1 MIEIKN
7 LDITYDRPIFNKAHI
22 KLYRNN
28 LNVLIGKSGTGKTTL
43 LNEIGLLNNHL
54 SCEYH
59 FDDIDVN
66 SSKELNDIRRKKIG
80 YVFQE
85 NYLFPKLNV
94 EENIQFAA
102 HLAGLDIISEEIDK
116 LLDLTKITYL
126 KGKQIDNLS
135 GGEKQ
140 RLAIAFAM
148 AKQPDLLLLDEPTSY
163 LDNESCIMVIDVIK
177 SIAEKGKVIVF
188 VATHDK
194 RMVDKA
200 DVLFKIEN
208 CQIINDKDINNT
220 EAYELTSRSDEYY
233 KQSIKQYINISKKTI
248 KKVLYILMSITLFI
262 LLFNFGYSNYY
273 QNYIIDEVINSPLE
287 EIRVYYG
294 SDKKFAINSIEKYLS
309 SDVQS
314 KIRNIIGVEDLIP
327 FHELYPMYNNESIL
341 IQSYTDLSSH
351 IDTTYNNDSGIYV
364 SYSLGSILED
374 DSITID
380 YNGTSYSLAIN
391 GILEKGYYNQ
401 YSDNGEKIIYIS
413 YDKLKE
419 IIDTDMSP
427 YLYIIK
433 FNKDVNL
440 DTFEDDIKNIDS
452 NITIYSS
459 VDISNLSLL
468 NNQLLD
474 GITQTTI
481 VLTVCIFILIVY
493 DRSKDITERIN
504 EFGLLYANGLSLKD
518 IIGIIIKESH
528 IYVILTV
535 GVSLILSILVVE
547 VLYQL
552 EIIKILELIAIAFG
566 FYILLLA
573 IPTIAGYIILKKNS
587 IINLIQS

>member
-1 MIEIKN
+1 MIKIDGLN
-7 LDITYDRPIFNKAHI
+7 IAYDRPIFNKANI

-66 SSKELNDIRRKKIG
+66 QSKELNDIRRKKIG

-85 NYLFPKLNV
+85 NYLFSKLNV

-102 HLAGLDIISEEIDK
+102 HLAGISINNYEIDK

-163 LDNESCIMVIDVIK
+163 LDNDNCMVVIDIIK
-177 SIAEKGKVIVF
+177 NIAQKGNIIVF

-194 RMVDKA
+194 RMIDKA
-200 DVLFKIEN
+200 DILFKIEK
-208 CQIINDKDINNT
+208 CQIIADKDVDKI
-220 EAYELTSRSDEYY
+220 EAYEVISRSEDYY
-233 KQSIKQYINISKKTI
+233 KESIKQYISLSKKTI
-248 KKVLYILMSITLFI
+248 KKSLYILMSIALFI

-314 KIRNIIGVEDLIP
+314 KIRNISGVEDLIP
-327 FHELYPMYNNESIL
+327 FYELYPMYNSESIL

-351 IDTTYNNDSGIYV
+351 IDTTYYNDSDIYV

-374 DSITID
+374 DTMTID
-380 YNGTSYSLAIN
+380 FNGMSYHLTIN

-440 DTFEDDIKNIDS
+440 DTFEEDIKNIDS

-459 VDISNLSLL
+459 IDINNLSIL

-474 GITQTTI
+474 GITQLTI

-493 DRSKDITERIN
+493 DRSKDISERIN

-528 IYVILTV
+528 IYVAMTV
-535 GVSLILSILVVE
+535 GISLLVSIFVVE
-547 VLYQL
+547 VLYHL
-552 EIIKILELIAIAFG
+552 EITKLLELIVIALG

>member
-1 MIEIKN
+1 MIEIKDLN
-7 LDITYDRPIFNKAHI
+7 IIYDRPIFKKAHI

-43 LNEIGLLNNHL
+43 LNEIGLLNNYL

-66 SSKELNDIRRKKIG
+66 SSKELNDIRRTKIG

-102 HLAGLDIISEEIDK
+102 HLAGLDITSEEIDK

-126 KGKQIDNLS
+126 KGKKIDNLS

-163 LDNESCIMVIDVIK
+163 LDNESCMMVIDVMK
-177 SIAEKGKVIVF
+177 SIADEGKVIVF

-194 RMVDKA
+194 RMMDKV

-208 CQIINDKDINNT
+208 CQIVADKDINKT
-220 EAYELTSRSDEYY
+220 EFYEMTSRSDNYY
-233 KQSIKQYINISKKTI
+233 KQSIKQYINISKRTI
-248 KKVLYILMSITLFI
+248 KKALYILMSITLFI

-294 SDKKFAINSIEKYLS
+294 SDKKFAINTIEKYLS

-314 KIRNIIGVEDLIP
+314 KIRNINGVEDLIP
-327 FHELYPMYNNESIL
+327 FYELYPMYNNESIL

-351 IDTTYNNDSGIYV
+351 IDTTYDNDSGIYV

-380 YNGTSYSLAIN
+380 YNGTSYNLAVN
-391 GILEKGYYNQ
+391 GTLEKAYYNQ

-427 YLYIIK
+427 YLYIVK
-433 FNKDVNL
+433 FNKNVNL
-440 DTFEDDIKNIDS
+440 DTFEYDIKNIDS

-474 GITQTTI
+474 GITQITI

-493 DRSKDITERIN
+493 DRSKDISERIN

-528 IYVILTV
+528 IYVIMTVDVSLTV
-535 GVSLILSILVVE
+535 SILVVE

-552 EIIKILELIAIAFG
+552 EITKILELISIAFG

>member
-1 MIEIKN
+1 
-7 LDITYDRPIFNKAHI
+7 
-22 KLYRNN
+22 
-28 LNVLIGKSGTGKTTL
+28 
-43 LNEIGLLNNHL
+43 
-54 SCEYH
+54 
-59 FDDIDVN
+59 
-66 SSKELNDIRRKKIG
+66 
-80 YVFQE
+80 
-85 NYLFPKLNV
+85 
-94 EENIQFAA
+94 
-102 HLAGLDIISEEIDK
+102 
-116 LLDLTKITYL
+116 
-126 KGKQIDNLS
+126 
-135 GGEKQ
+135 
-140 RLAIAFAM
+140 
-148 AKQPDLLLLDEPTSY
+148 
-163 LDNESCIMVIDVIK
+163 
-177 SIAEKGKVIVF
+177 
-188 VATHDK
+188 
-194 RMVDKA
+194 
-200 DVLFKIEN
+200 
-208 CQIINDKDINNT
+208 
-220 EAYELTSRSDEYY
+220 
-233 KQSIKQYINISKKTI
+233 
-248 KKVLYILMSITLFI
+248 
-262 LLFNFGYSNYY
+262 
-273 QNYIIDEVINSPLE
+273 QNYIIDKVINSPLE

-314 KIRNIIGVEDLIP
+314 KIRNISGVEDLIP
-327 FHELYPMYNNESIL
+327 FYELYPMYNNESIL
-341 IQSYTDLSSH
+341 VQSYSDLSSH

-374 DSITID
+374 DNITID
-380 YNGTSYSLAIN
+380 FNGTSYNLTIN

-427 YLYIIK
+427 YLYIVK

-440 DTFEDDIKNIDS
+440 DTFEDNIKNIDP

-474 GITQTTI
+474 GITQITI

-535 GVSLILSILVVE
+535 GVSLIVAIFVVE
-547 VLYQL
+547 ILYQL
-552 EIIKILELIAIAFG
+552 EILKILELISIAFG
-566 FYILLLA
+566 FYILLIA

-587 IINLIQS
+587 IVNLIQS